1 MSNKNNIYS
10 DLSSDKPM
18 YVIHYYN
25 IDERRITDPVTDK
38 PKHKYRLYRKMSF
51 GWKLRINDK
60 PYALTWLGN
69 SFDGKGYLFGVVD
82 LQHRLALFS
91 LQVNSDELNQAR
103 NKAATAL
110 SNDEM
115 QEYITYLHQIFNSI
129 SNHSRKLLL
138 SDQKLNLLELNT
150 FLPDYSDLASEKD
163 DSPVVN
169 SDHTSD
175 RQSKIIHVDFTQK
188 SN

>member
-1 MSNKNNIYS
+1 
-10 DLSSDKPM
+10 M
-18 YVIHYYN
+18 YVIHFYN
-25 IDERRITDPVTDK
+25 IDEQHVTDPNTDR
-38 PKHKYRLYRKMSF
+38 PKRKYRLYRQMSF
-51 GWKLRINDK
+51 GWKLQINGK
-60 PYALTWLGN
+60 LYALTWLGN

-91 LQVNSDELNQAR
+91 LQVKSDELNQV
-103 NKAATAL
+103 KQKIATAL

-115 QEYITYLHQIFNSI
+115 QEYITYLHQIFDSI
-129 SNHSRKLLL
+129 PHNSRKLLL

>member
-10 DLSSDKPM
+10 DLFSEKPM
-18 YVIHYYN
+18 YVIHFYN
-25 IDERRITDPVTDK
+25 IDEQHVTDPETDK
-38 PKHKYRLYRKMSF
+38 TKHKYRLYRQMSF
-51 GWKLRINDK
+51 GWKLQINDK
-60 PYALTWLGN
+60 FYALTWLGN

-103 NKAATAL
+103 QKVATAL

-129 SNHSRKLLL
+129 PHNSRKLLL

-150 FLPDYSDLASEKD
+150 FLPDYPDFASEKD
-163 DSPVVN
+163 DAPTVD
-169 SDHTSD
+169 SDQISD
-175 RQSKIIHVDFTQK
+175 KANKIIHIDFTK
-188 SN
+188 KDD